1 MKLQT
6 TLLMVLGFLQAIPA
20 SAQAPVGN
28 LWGVNAQNAVI
39 CGDGTQWV
47 TVTGKMMQVSVA
59 ADGTV
64 LCEPR
69 SSGGF
74 RFSHPDGGA
83 MTVSTPPWIPARM
96 S

>member
-1 MKLQT
+1 MNYLSRTQRSEPIEDQPDLA
-6 TLLMVLGFLQAIPA
+6 TLAR
-20 SAQAPVGN
+20 
-28 LWGVNAQNAVI
+28 
-39 CGDGTQWV
+39 GTEE
-47 TVTGKMMQVSVA
+47 TAEAGCAFIDVA